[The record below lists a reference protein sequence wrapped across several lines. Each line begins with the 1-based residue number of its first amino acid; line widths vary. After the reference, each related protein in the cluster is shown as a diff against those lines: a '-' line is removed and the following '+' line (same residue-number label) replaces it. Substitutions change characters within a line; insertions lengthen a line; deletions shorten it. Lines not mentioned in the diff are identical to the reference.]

1 MYQEIVL
8 CRERLG
14 GCAMCCVEV
23 DREGVVDADH
33 DEPQEMGDESKEVT
47 DEMMD
52 LSSEKRS
59 EAQAALS
66 DGS

>member
-1 MYQEIVL
+1 
-8 CRERLG
+8 
-14 GCAMCCVEV
+14 MCCVEV